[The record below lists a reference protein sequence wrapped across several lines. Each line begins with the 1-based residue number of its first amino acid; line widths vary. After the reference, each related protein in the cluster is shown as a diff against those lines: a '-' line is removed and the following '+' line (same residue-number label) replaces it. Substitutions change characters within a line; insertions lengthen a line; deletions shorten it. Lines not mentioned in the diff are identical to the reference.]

1 MKVKELIFLLIIIL
15 PRVLLSQGKSS
26 KGDNFFYGYQYE
38 KAIEEYKKEERKGPL
53 TNTQVLNLADSYF
66 KVGSY
71 DNAAELYQ
79 EINKNDT
86 IMTVHQF
93 NQLLQ
98 SLSKSSSKDRVKTFL
113 NSKSPLLANE
123 LMDNAE
129 FNFEILDDGV
139 MEANDL
145 NIENLAINSPQT
157 DFSPAFY
164 KNKILFSSSR
174 PLDSKAVYA
183 PSGESYL
190 DIYEV
195 TINETGAAGNPSVF
209 NKIPD
214 SKFHKSTPYYSE
226 KNERFFYILSN
237 TQDDEMA
244 FDEDGK
250 NALALGTLY
259 NSGQFRFLLKNL
271 STSFYY
277 PFYDDATDRLYFAAN
292 FDDSYGGTDLY
303 YVSTNSG
310 QVMSAPVNLG
320 PRINSPGN
328 EIAPFLFNGSLYF
341 SSDVFYGLGG
351 MDVYKSRIQG
361 RDVYGIPVNLGTG
374 INSQEDDF
382 GFIIKQ
388 ENEKYTGYFASN
400 RKGGKGKDDIY
411 SFQMNNPPGL
421 KTFAL
426 RGRVVD
432 VSSNLGIGK
441 AQLKLLGTDG
451 NLLKELYTNEDG
463 SFTVEV
469 PWENQITIQSGK
481 GDFSEYSKSYSGK
494 QLEEIQK
501 EPYQIELLQL
511 EDLLTED
518 EGKNILKLRKFFFAK
533 NKSDIN
539 PEVSTELDKVVE
551 AVKSFPDLK
560 IRIETHTDSRG
571 YTSTNKKLSQQRS
584 DAIKNYLLSKNV
596 PEENIIESVGYGEE
610 RIKNNCTDGVYCL
623 DFLHKQNE
631 RTLIEVV
638 SQ

>member
-1 MKVKELIFLLIIIL
+1 MKVKELIFLLIVVL
-15 PRVLLSQGKSS
+15 PGILLSQGKSS
-26 KGDNFFYGYQYE
+26 KGDNYFYGYQYE

-53 TNTQVLNLADSYF
+53 TNRQVLNLADSYF

-71 DNAAELYQ
+71 GNAAELYQ

-86 IMTVHQF
+86 IMNVHQF

-113 NSKSPLLANE
+113 HSKSPLLANE

-129 FNFEILDDGV
+129 FNFEILEDGV

-145 NIENLAINSPQT
+145 NIENLTINSPQT

-195 TINETGAAGNPSVF
+195 TINETGAAGNPSIF
-209 NKIPD
+209 NKIPS
-214 SKFHKSTPYYSE
+214 SKFHKSTPFYSKKSE
-226 KNERFFYILSN
+226 SFFYILSN
-237 TQDDEMA
+237 TQGNEMA
-244 FDEDGK
+244 FDEEGK
-250 NALALGTLY
+250 NALALGTVS

-277 PFYDDATDRLYFAAN
+277 PFYDDETDRLYFAAN

-310 QVMSAPVNLG
+310 QIMSAPVNLG

-328 EIAPFLFNGSLYF
+328 EIAPYLFNGSLYF

-351 MDVYKSRIQG
+351 MDIYKSRIQD
-361 RDVYGIPVNLGTG
+361 RDVYGIPVNLGNG
-374 INSQEDDF
+374 INSKEDDF
-382 GFIIKQ
+382 GLIIKQ
-388 ENEKYTGYFASN
+388 ENEEYTGFFASN

-432 VSSNLGIGK
+432 VSSNLGIAK
-441 AQLKLLGTDG
+441 AQIKLLSDNGD
-451 NLLKELYTNEDG
+451 LLKELYTNDDG
-463 SFTVEV
+463 NFTVEV
-469 PWENQITIQSGK
+469 PWVNQITIQSGK
-481 GDFSEYSKSYSGK
+481 GEFSEYSKNYTGK
-494 QLEEIQK
+494 ELEEIQK
-501 EPYQIELLQL
+501 QSYNIELLKL
-511 EDLLTED
+511 VDLLTEA
-518 EGKNILKLRKFFFAK
+518 EGKNVIKLKKFFFAK

-571 YTSTNKKLSQQRS
+571 YASTNKKLSQQRS

-610 RIKNNCTDGVYCL
+610 KITNNCTDGVYCL
-623 DFLHKQNE
+623 NFLHKQNE

-638 SQ
+638 SE